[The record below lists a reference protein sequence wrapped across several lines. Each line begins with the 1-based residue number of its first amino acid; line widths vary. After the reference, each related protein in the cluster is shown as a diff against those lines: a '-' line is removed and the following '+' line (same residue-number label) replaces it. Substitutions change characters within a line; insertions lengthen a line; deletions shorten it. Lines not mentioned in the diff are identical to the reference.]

1 MTPERL
7 RRIRAVYEA
16 AVDTPAAV
24 RQAVLDR
31 ECDGDDELRQE
42 VERLLGA
49 HEHLPEWLSGPVLG
63 MAHAALAG
71 EPSTLT
77 QPGPAARMH
86 FPPGTVLAQRYRIIY
101 LLGRGGMGE
110 VYRADDLLLGQPV
123 ALKFLPAAGDA
134 ALSRFR
140 NEVRTARQVSHP
152 NVCRVYDIGEA
163 DGLTYLSM
171 EYVDG
176 EDLASLLR
184 RIGKLPQEKAL
195 EIARQICAGLAAAHD
210 KGVIHRDLKPANI
223 MLDGRGDVR
232 ITDFGI
238 AGVAAQIRDVGSG
251 TPDYMSPEQLAGK
264 EVTPRSDIYALGIV
278 LCELLTGNRPP
289 LKLSGASSSEL
300 DPQVERVIQRC
311 LDPDPKLRPP
321 SALFVS
327 ASLPGGDP
335 LAAALARG
343 VTPTPDMVAAS
354 QQKEGLEP
362 WTAAGCFTAVLLLL
376 AIFALLFNR
385 GFIVH
390 FAPVEIPAEALAFRA
405 QQVLSE
411 LGYREPSKSTAYGF
425 DQVDTSLGLSS
436 LGTYMVYLD
445 RHRSLDRTK
454 LLATQR
460 PAVIGFWYRE
470 SQEAFRLDSFPGVIS
485 FGDAIEYDSP
495 ANSEPGMIR
504 LRLDPRGR
512 LIALEARPSQNSGS
526 SAFRK
531 ANSTG
536 SADWSVLFRLA
547 DLDQSRFSPAE
558 PVTVPPSAFDSR
570 AAWTGTFGE
579 GRPEQVR
586 LEAASWKG
594 QPVYFAI
601 TGDWQQT
608 ASSLTGPTR
617 IGLGMGLGAGLF
629 ILVPAVSV
637 LLAVRNLRRG
647 RADRKGAW
655 IIAAIAFSLTL
666 SSGFLA
672 AAHVAGLWEEIGI
685 LLKALSWSGVA
696 AGLLASLYLAI
707 EPHVRRH
714 WPDALISWSRVRAGR
729 TRDPLVASHILVGIS
744 AIMAFEALHFAV
756 IAAGDA
762 ALRDWQPFPALLQSL
777 NGSRLFVAVLLRQ
790 ISYGIFASILLLLA
804 VVLVRKVVRRLWLA
818 DLLAAMAFAAST
830 FLIYSNPIQGA
841 TAGILN
847 MGFTYLVL
855 WMLRRFGLVAA
866 FAGVIT
872 NQVLTMTGPIQLSSW
887 YAGRSLVTLAVPA
900 LAAAWALWVVLS
912 SYRGPMASAGRGDNT
927 PASV

>member
-1 MTPERL
+1 
-7 RRIRAVYEA
+7 
-16 AVDTPAAV
+16 
-24 RQAVLDR
+24 
-31 ECDGDDELRQE
+31 
-42 VERLLGA
+42 
-49 HEHLPEWLSGPVLG
+49 
-63 MAHAALAG
+63 
-71 EPSTLT
+71 
-77 QPGPAARMH
+77 
-86 FPPGTVLAQRYRIIY
+86 
-101 LLGRGGMGE
+101 
-110 VYRADDLLLGQPV
+110 
-123 ALKFLPAAGDA
+123 
-134 ALSRFR
+134 
-140 NEVRTARQVSHP
+140 
-152 NVCRVYDIGEA
+152 
-163 DGLTYLSM
+163 M

-195 EIARQICAGLAAAHD
+195 DIARQLCAGLAAAHD

-251 TPDYMSPEQLAGK
+251 TPDDMSPEQLAGK

-278 LCELLTGNRPP
+278 LCELLTGKRPP
-289 LKLSGASSSEL
+289 LKLSGASSSAL
-300 DPQVERVIQRC
+300 DPEVERVIQRC

-343 VTPTPDMVAAS
+343 ITPTPDMVAAS
-354 QQKEGLEP
+354 QRKEGLEP
-362 WTAAGCFTAVLLLL
+362 WTAAACFAAVLLLL
-376 AIFALLFNR
+376 AVFALLYNR
-385 GFIVH
+385 GTIVH
-390 FAPVEIPAEALAFRA
+390 FAPPEIPADALAFRA
-405 QQVLSE
+405 QQVLNE
-411 LGYREPSKSTAYGF
+411 LGYRERSKSTAYGF
-425 DQVDTSLGLSS
+425 DQVDWS
-436 LGTYMVYLD
+436 YMGYLD
-445 RHRSLDRTK
+445 HHRSLDRAR
-454 LLATQR
+454 LLATGR

-470 SQEAFRLDSFPGVIS
+470 SQEAFRPDSFPGPVS
-485 FGDAIEYDSP
+485 FGDAIEYNSP

-512 LIALEARPSQNSGS
+512 LIALEARPSQNSPPG
-526 SAFRK
+526 AVTK

-558 PVTVPPSAFDSR
+558 PATVPPSAFDER
-570 AAWTGTFGE
+570 GAWTGTFGE

-608 ASSLTGPTR
+608 APLTGKAVV
-617 IGLGMGLGAGLF
+617 GGMAWGAGF
-629 ILVPAVSV
+629 IAVVAMSV

-647 RADRKGAW
+647 RADRRGAW

-666 SSGFLA
+666 SSGLLA
-672 AAHVAGLWEEIGI
+672 VEHVASFLEIGI
-685 LLKALSWSGVA
+685 VLKALSWSGVA
-696 AGLLASLYLAI
+696 AGLLSALYLAI

-714 WPDALISWSRVRAGR
+714 WPDALIFWSRVRSGR
-729 TRDPLVASHILVGIS
+729 IRDPLVASHVLIGITTII
-744 AIMAFEALHFAV
+744 ACQALTFAV
-756 IAAGDA
+756 LAAGDA
-762 ALRDWQPFPALLQSL
+762 AIRDWQPFQAVLLQSL
-777 NGSRLFVAVLLRQ
+777 NGSRRFVAVLLRQ
-790 ISYGIFASILLLLA
+790 IPTGIFTSIVLLLA

-818 DLLAAMAFAAST
+818 DLLAAMVFPTLGFLAS
-830 FLIYSNPIQGA
+830 SDPIQGV
-841 TAGILN
+841 TLGILN
-847 MGFTYLVL
+847 MGFMYLVL

-872 NQVLTMTGPIQLSSW
+872 TQVLTETGPIQLSSW

-900 LAAAWALWVVLS
+900 LVAAWALWVVLS
-912 SYRGPMASAGRGDNT
+912 SYRGRADT

>member
-1 MTPERL
+1 
-7 RRIRAVYEA
+7 V
-16 AVDTPAAV
+16 
-24 RQAVLDR
+24 
-31 ECDGDDELRQE
+31 
-42 VERLLGA
+42 
-49 HEHLPEWLSGPVLG
+49 
-63 MAHAALAG
+63 
-71 EPSTLT
+71 
-77 QPGPAARMH
+77 H
-86 FPPGTVLAQRYRIIY
+86 FAPGTVLAQRYRIIY
-101 LLGRGGMGE
+101 LLGWGGMGE
-110 VYRADDLLLGQPV
+110 VYRADDLVLGQFV
-123 ALKFLPAAGDA
+123 ALKFLPAAGDG

-140 NEVRTARQVSHP
+140 NEVRTARQISHP
-152 NVCRVYDIGEA
+152 NVCRVYDIGET

-195 EIARQICAGLAAAHD
+195 EIARQLCAGLAAAHD

-223 MLDGRGDVR
+223 MLDGRGQVR

-238 AGVAAQIRDVGSG
+238 AGVAAQIRDVRSG

-264 EVTPRSDIYALGIV
+264 EVTLRSDIYALGIV
-278 LCELLTGNRPP
+278 LCELLTGKRPP

-311 LDPDPKLRPP
+311 LDPDPILRPP

-343 VTPTPDMVAAS
+343 VTPTPEMVAAS
-354 QQKEGLEP
+354 QQKEGLQP

-376 AIFALLFNR
+376 VVFALLFNR

-390 FAPVEIPAEALAFRA
+390 FAPPEIPAEALAFRA

-411 LGYREPSKSTAYGF
+411 LGYRERSKSTAYGF
-425 DQVDTSLGLSS
+425 DQPDYRLEDG
-436 LGTYMVYLD
+436 GRPWGYMDYLD
-445 RHRSLDRTK
+445 RHRSLDRPR
-454 LLATQR
+454 LLATHR

-470 SQEAFRLDSFPGVIS
+470 SQEAFRPDSFPGVIS

-512 LIALEARPSQNSGS
+512 LIALEARPSLNNPPG
-526 SAFRK
+526 AFMK

-547 DLDQSRFSPAE
+547 DLDQSRFSPSE
-558 PVTVPPSAFDSR
+558 PVTVPPSAFDAR
-570 AAWTGTFGE
+570 GAWTGTFGE

-594 QPVYFAI
+594 QSVYFAI

-608 ASSLTGPTR
+608 ASLKSPYSVAQ
-617 IGLGMGLGAGLF
+617 GMALGAGF
-629 ILVPAVSV
+629 IVMIAVSV

-655 IIAAIAFSLTL
+655 IIAAIAFCLTL
-666 SSGFLA
+666 ASGLLA
-672 AAHVAGLWEEIGI
+672 AAHVADPSEAGI
-685 LLKALSWSGVA
+685 VLKALSWSGVA
-696 AGLLASLYLAI
+696 AALLSSLYLAI

-714 WPDALISWSRVRAGR
+714 WPDALISWSRVREGR
-729 TRDPLVASHILVGIS
+729 TRDPLVASHLLIGIS
-744 AIMAFEALHFAV
+744 TILAIQALKFAV
-756 IAAGDA
+756 LATGVA
-762 ALRDWQPFPALLQSL
+762 ALRDWQPLPALLQSL
-777 NGSRLFVAVLLRQ
+777 NGSRRFVAVLLFQ
-790 ISYGIFASILLLLA
+790 IPTGIFASIVLLLP

-818 DLLAAMAFAAST
+818 DLLAAM
-830 FLIYSNPIQGA
+830 
-841 TAGILN
+841 
-847 MGFTYLVL
+847 V
-855 WMLRRFGLVAA
+855 
-866 FAGVIT
+866 
-872 NQVLTMTGPIQLSSW
+872 
-887 YAGRSLVTLAVPA
+887 
-900 LAAAWALWVVLS
+900 LAAPHS
-912 SYRGPMASAGRGDNT
+912 SFIAMRSKVSLQAS
-927 PASV
+927 